1 MTTKLLT
8 TENPLILL
16 PSLAVEF
23 GVTEALLLQQIH
35 YWLGKADTLHGGKRW
50 TYQTVEQ
57 WHAQM
62 PFVSTGAIRRALT
75 KLKKLGIIVVAKLAR
90 WKTNRTN
97 YYTLDYSK
105 LATIVDFA
113 NQLTAQNHQVIDSQ
127 HVPET
132 TNASAQTE
140 QMDVI
145 KLSKSNRS
153 NCADV
158 YTETKQRL
166 PKEKNN
172 RANLKKS
179 KAPTPVPR
187 GTNTPTIPDPN
198 PDQLAGLTAP
208 LRNLWRQLR
217 QAKLDISH
225 DDPLLAYWINHNLA
239 KTISQHAIEHLV
251 QHNAWHTPDQLGL
264 GQFACRNSTWGI
276 AA

>member
-23 GVTEALLLQQIH
+23 GITEALLLQQIH

-50 TYQTVEQ
+50 TYQTVDQ
-57 WHAQM
+57 WHSQM
-62 PFVSTGAIRRALT
+62 PFVSTGAIRRAIT

-113 NQLTAQNHQVIDSQ
+113 NQLTAKNHQVIDSQ

-166 PKEKNN
+166 PKEKNT
-172 RANLKKS
+172 RANLKKT
-179 KAPTPVPR
+179 KAPIPK
-187 GTNTPTIPDPN
+187 GTNNPTIPDPS
-198 PDQLAGLTAP
+198 PDQLAQLTAP
-208 LRNLWRQLR
+208 MRNLWRQLR
-217 QAKLDISH
+217 QAKLDIAH
-225 DDPLLAYWINHNLA
+225 DDPILAYWLNQNLA
-239 KTISQHAIEHLV
+239 KDISQQAIEYLV
-251 QHNAWHTPDQLGL
+251 RDNAWHTPHQLHL
-264 GQFACRNSTWGI
+264 SSSNWRI